1 MHVLETDIASRMTS
15 FCCFSPCSFRR
26 KQSHFPSHFPSKSK
40 LSGHYRLHTM
50 SVMVVYVLL
59 TTLLAGSGQQAWAS
73 DTCPAEYQSC
83 NWECPNLPERC
94 PGERNIADPCGCCT
108 VCMRQAGEMCSTP
121 KRPCDAGFELNCVN
135 GRCKGKMNLQVR
147 SSTANSINLS
157 WNSFLPIDGTSTQ
170 GHYVVYYTTTFSNH
184 IQSWLGQIEAGNE
197 THTSIRNLKDGTDYY
212 FRVSYRI
219 PGRGVHLEGH
229 LSEVAL
235 HRTGTP
241 APLGGCEHDS
251 RHYDEGMTIH
261 QSCDSVCD
269 CLLGSWIC
277 RPRGC
282 PPKPDVRINPV
293 NCREEPHPD
302 DPECCT
308 MIKCEEGSNDSIQP
322 ADCNDGGVLRV
333 HGETYYHECDEV
345 CFCDNGVSDCTRRCP
360 DTGQMIPDLQTCPN
374 PTLLEP
380 PEGECCPHW
389 SCPPPPNSC
398 ELNGNTYEDGEY
410 FDVDCSMRCQCLG
423 GSVRCVPRCPVS
435 FAVSTVNCPNPT
447 RVQLPGECCLQWECE
462 QPGKQS
468 LFSS

>member
-1 MHVLETDIASRMTS
+1 MALPSAVGEAERGNVRFEDSVQGCSSWPTMTWS
-15 FCCFSPCSFRR
+15 
-26 KQSHFPSHFPSKSK
+26 
-40 LSGHYRLHTM
+40 M
-50 SVMVVYVLL
+50 
-59 TTLLAGSGQQAWAS
+59 
-73 DTCPAEYQSC
+73 AES
-83 NWECPNLPERC
+83 
-94 PGERNIADPCGCCT
+94 
-108 VCMRQAGEMCSTP
+108 
-121 KRPCDAGFELNCVN
+121 
-135 GRCKGKMNLQVR
+135 KMNLQVR

-360 DTGQMIPDLQTCPN
+360 DAGQMIPDLQTCPH

-462 QPGKQS
+462 QPAEQVCIHNGE
-468 LFSS
+468 FPRH